1 MSIFREKKFAPNLKF
16 FKNLKQNGQ
25 NFDFFKKKFA
35 PNLKILIKDSWN
47 FPDKSKFEKKKF
59 APNLKILIKKLSNL
73 SDKLGL
79 EKILSKNYFFSK
91 MKIPFY
97 S

>member
-1 MSIFREKKFAPNLKF
+1 MEFSRQIEIREKKFAPNLKF

-47 FPDKSKFEKKKF
+47 FPDKSKFEKK
-59 APNLKILIKKLSNL
+59 NSLRI
-73 SDKLGL
+73 
-79 EKILSKNYFFSK
+79 
-91 MKIPFY
+91 
-97 S
+97 